1 MHRPIRSL
9 LVALAVAAGAATAAA
24 PAEAA
29 TCAHH
34 AHELKRKAA
43 GVLWTSAG
51 SLYVCTAYYRDAPT
65 SKKIGP
71 WTKKSQ
77 YSFDG
82 SSVAW
87 TVQVKVDDDFIED
100 RVYVANG
107 PFGTWLKG
115 VKPATGLAGVLDTNV
130 QKIVVYGDVAGWV
143 TKQGEVYFAVIDP
156 DGEAGAAVG
165 AGTPGAAA
173 PVVPGVTDSPTLSAE
188 DLLDYKQGLF
198 SGLKPTGRRM
208 LVGRWTAL
216 DPKALASTLRLKYK
230 DGDGDECGG
239 VSTYELTVRPVAGQP
254 RVGATW
260 ATGWSSTSSVCRGL

>member
-1 MHRPIRSL
+1 MHRPFRSL
-9 LVALAVAAGAATAAA
+9 LVALAIAAGAATAAA

-34 AHELKRKAA
+34 AHELKRKAS

-51 SLYVCTAYYRDAPT
+51 SLYVCTAYYDDPPT
-65 SKKIGP
+65 SKKLGP

-87 TVQVKVDDDFIED
+87 TVQVNTGDGFIED
-100 RVYVANG
+100 RVYAANG

-115 VKPATGLAGVLDTNV
+115 VKPATGLAGVLDTGV
-130 QKIVVYGDVAGWV
+130 QKIVVSGTAAGWV
-143 TKQGEVYFAVIDP
+143 TTQGEVLFSVITPEGDDP
-156 DGEAGAAVG
+156 EAIG

-173 PVVPGVTDSPTLSAE
+173 PVVPGVTDSPDLSAE
-188 DLLDYKQGLF
+188 DLLSYKQGLF
-198 SGLKPTGRRM
+198 SSLKPTGHRL

-216 DPKALASTLRLKYK
+216 DPKALASTLRVKYK

-239 VSTYELTVRPVAGQP
+239 GSTYELTVRPVAGEA
-254 RVGATW
+254 RVGASW
-260 ATGWSSTSSVCRGL
+260 DTGWTSTSRACRGL